1 MKWSN
6 KGGGGRKTWGKRRE
20 AGIMQQELGRKD
32 VITWTKR
39 GNNLKRRG
47 N

>member
-1 MKWSN
+1 
-6 KGGGGRKTWGKRRE
+6 
-20 AGIMQQELGRKD
+20 MQQELGRKD

-47 N
+47 DQKRREGGRERVKS